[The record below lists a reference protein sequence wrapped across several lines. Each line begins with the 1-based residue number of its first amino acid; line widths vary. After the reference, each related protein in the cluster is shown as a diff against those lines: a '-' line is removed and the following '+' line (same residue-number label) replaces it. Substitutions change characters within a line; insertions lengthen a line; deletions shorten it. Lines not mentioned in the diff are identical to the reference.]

1 MKKEQNRGTLSHSLL
16 NIINPE
22 TLVDSIEECNEVF
35 ETSLIDNGIWTISSR
50 YSFDMISKCKK
61 QMSTL
66 GKYVGGESYRGILT
80 GLSSA
85 FILSK
90 VEADQIINKD
100 VTSKKYFVLFY
111 RDVD

>member
-1 MKKEQNRGTLSHSLL
+1 
-16 NIINPE
+16 
-22 TLVDSIEECNEVF
+22 
-35 ETSLIDNGIWTISSR
+35 
-50 YSFDMISKCKK
+50 MISKCKK

-100 VTSKKYFVLFY
+100 VTSKKVLRPFLQGRGLKSY
-111 RDVD
+111 VQAIPG